1 MVNRIKEI
9 LKKYDLTAS
18 KFADSLEVPRSTI
31 SHILS
36 ERNKPSL
43 EFIQKVLDKYPEIE
57 VNWLLKGEGNIF
69 GKERDL
75 FSDFYEKPDVPH
87 KSTEKITNNKKE
99 LPFEISIENDQDE
112 KDVKYENPEGEKQS
126 TSEAEYPSDT
136 RDKTEKINKETGKN
150 VIKIIFLYNDY
161 SFEEFFPTQKV
172 N

>member
-43 EFIQKVLDKYPEIE
+43 EFIQKVLDKYPEID
-57 VNWLLKGEGNIF
+57 VNWLIKGEGNIF

-75 FSDFYEKPDVPH
+75 FSDFYDIPDKSSESVEKTP
-87 KSTEKITNNKKE
+87 ENKKE
-99 LPFEISIENDQDE
+99 LPLEIGIESDDDKKE
-112 KDVKYENPEGEKQS
+112 IKYENPEEEKQL
-126 TSEAEYPSDT
+126 TSDAEYPSANK
-136 RDKTEKINKETGKN
+136 DKTEKNEKIKGKN
-150 VIKIIFLYNDY
+150 ITKVIFFYNDN
-161 SFEEFFPTQKV
+161 SFEEFFPSNPSK
-172 N
+172 